1 MKKTI
6 IASSLAVG
14 LGLVA
19 GNVSHADASE
29 SQINKEKLAQLAESN
44 DQSLNQHPIQE
55 GAYNYQFNLN
65 GKTYHFWSDGTYFK
79 WEYYPSNGSTVN
91 SANQNVASTQTAQ
104 NVSYQNNNYK
114 NINQSASTSN
124 VSQHYANE
132 AQTQQ
137 TPKTTQTQQTPK
149 TTQTQQAPKTTQTK
163 QATQTQQAPA
173 NATTNQPKQSTS
185 GSSVNVNSHLQQIA
199 QRESGGDIHAINPS
213 SGAAGKYQ
221 FLQSTWDSVAPA
233 QYKGVSPAQAP
244 ESVQDAAAVKL
255 YNTAGPS
262 QWVTA

>member
-29 SQINKEKLAQLAESN
+29 NQINKEKLAQLAESN

-55 GAYNYQFNLN
+55 GAYNYQF
-65 GKTYHFWSDGTYFK
+65 K

-91 SANQNVASTQTAQ
+91 SANQNVASTQSAQ
-104 NVSYQNNNYK
+104 NVSFQNNNY
-114 NINQSASTSN
+114 NHINQSASTSN

-132 AQTQQ
+132 A
-137 TPKTTQTQQTPK
+137 
-149 TTQTQQAPKTTQTK
+149 QTQQAPKTTQTK

>member
-29 SQINKEKLAQLAESN
+29 NQINKEKLAQLAESN

-91 SANQNVASTQTAQ
+91 SANQNVASTQSAQ
-104 NVSYQNNNYK
+104 NVSFQNNNY
-114 NINQSASTSN
+114 NHINQSASTSN

-137 TPKTTQTQQTPK
+137 TPKTTQTKQ